1 MVCDV
6 SLFLPQAHAFKNPK
20 TLSACRWCS
29 ECQMKL
35 SLEVDVVIHGKGTG
49 RSRHH
54 RSKYVPVDWGT
65 RDGPSNAFNGLTQGL
80 IGMGQEMVGA
90 LTGVVVEPVIG
101 GRKDGIKGGIVG
113 LRKGLKNLVMRPLR
127 GGLILVDKTSAGVV
141 AHIQKQSDDSKT
153 PFRRFIFYDKLH
165 QIGSRIDKANV
176 RRRKF
181 DVFVFVFVCVCVC
194 VCAHADLCRG
204 AAIART
210 GRTAGQGADSRG
222 LGLLELR
229 FSLPSLL
236 YSLFFLPRWWCTELL
251 FFPLPRPLSTRS
263 GG

>member
-1 MVCDV
+1 MSDAFLSLTSKDMKEKAEAMARAFNAEDGVKEGIKSFLTQLPIEDMVCDV

-194 VCAHADLCRG
+194 V
-204 AAIART
+204 
-210 GRTAGQGADSRG
+210 
-222 LGLLELR
+222 
-229 FSLPSLL
+229 FF
-236 YSLFFLPRWWCTELL
+236 LFFSSV
-251 FFPLPRPLSTRS
+251 FADAN
-263 GG
+263 